1 MNGGE
6 TEMTDE
12 ETPPR
17 YKVRLFTGTS
27 EHASAKVFE
36 TDWEARRFGEDW
48 AMTCCAL
55 DGVGP
60 DEPENIYSY
69 EVVTVSD

>member
-1 MNGGE
+1 M
-6 TEMTDE
+6 TERE
-12 ETPPR
+12 RPRNERQPASR
-17 YKVRLFTGTS
+17 YKVRLFTGIA

-36 TDWEARRFGEDW
+36 TDWEAHRFGNDW

-55 DGVGP
+55 DGIGP

-69 EVVTVSD
+69 EVVTVSE